1 MAVQREIGTTFLRP
15 SSEKNFEL
23 TNDGKV
29 VRKIHWESIGRNKGP
44 TWLEITW
51 YDGTKKSVG
60 KRINE
65 LGPNDPV
72 LKELY
77 NAMDEH

>member
-1 MAVQREIGTTFLRP
+1 M
-15 SSEKNFEL
+15 
-23 TNDGKV
+23 
-29 VRKIHWESIGRNKGP
+29 VRKIHWESIGRDKGP
-44 TWLEITW
+44 TWLEVTW